1 MAEDFKNGF
10 LKTLWILREYLP
22 VIIIGGGWAPLIYY
36 HYLIKDKS
44 KEPMRTR
51 DIDLFVKIRLPV
63 IGDKTIDQLL
73 VESGLQPKFKSNDN
87 PPVIYYE
94 GDIEGDN
101 VEIEFLTDKRGAKED
116 TVIEVQK
123 GLHAVALR
131 FVSIILDNSIEVDI
145 DDLMIEGKLYPL
157 KIRVPSPEAYIFH
170 KGLIFDRR
178 KGKAKKAKDLYYIF
192 DILVNCTELH
202 DSIIDGLKRF
212 EKGYSSWFSRFLHN
226 MENNFLD
233 LNSEG
238 VIMISSQRPA
248 NAFPDL
254 TDNQFKQYT
263 LGKFQELIK
272 EIKV

>member
-1 MAEDFKNGF
+1 MSKDFKNGF
-10 LKTLWILREYLP
+10 LRTLWILREYLP

-51 DIDLFVKIRLPV
+51 DIDLFVKMRLPV
-63 IGDKTIDQLL
+63 IGDRTIDQLL
-73 VESGLQPKFKSNDN
+73 VESGLQPKFKSNDT

-145 DDLMIEGKLYPL
+145 DDLMIEGKLHPL

-170 KGLIFDRR
+170 KGLIFERR
-178 KGKAKKAKDLYYIF
+178 KAKAKKAKDLYYIF
-192 DILVNCTELH
+192 DILANCTELH
-202 DSIIDGLKRF
+202 ENIIDGLKRL
-212 EKGYSSWFSRFLHN
+212 EKDYSSWFSRFLHN

-238 VIMISSQRPA
+238 VIMISNQRPV
-248 NAFPDL
+248 NVFPEL
-254 TDNQFKQYT
+254 TNDQFKQYA
-263 LGKFQELIK
+263 LGRFQELIK
-272 EIKV
+272 ELKN

>member
-63 IGDKTIDQLL
+63 IGDRTIDQLL
-73 VESGLQPKFKSNDN
+73 VASGLQSKFRSNDN

-94 GDIEGDN
+94 GEIEGEN
-101 VEIEFLTDKRGAKED
+101 IEIEFLTDKRGAKED

-123 GLHAVALR
+123 GLNAVALR

-145 DDLMIEGKLYPL
+145 DDLMIAGKLQPL
-157 KIRVPSPEAYIFH
+157 KIRVPSPAAYIFH
-170 KGLIFDRR
+170 KALIFNRR
-178 KGKAKKAKDLYYIF
+178 KVKAKKAKDLYYIF
-192 DILVNCTELH
+192 DVLANCTELH
-202 DSIIDGLKRF
+202 DEIIQAMKIMKK
-212 EKGYSSWFSRFLHN
+212 EYPSWFKSFNRILSEHFKD
-226 MENNFLD
+226 M
-233 LNSEG
+233 NSKG
-238 VIMISSQRPA
+238 VLLISSQRPLYE
-248 NAFPDL
+248 FPEL
-254 TDNQFKQYT
+254 TTDQFRQYVLAT
-263 LGKFQELIK
+263 FQVILLNI
-272 EIKV
+272 